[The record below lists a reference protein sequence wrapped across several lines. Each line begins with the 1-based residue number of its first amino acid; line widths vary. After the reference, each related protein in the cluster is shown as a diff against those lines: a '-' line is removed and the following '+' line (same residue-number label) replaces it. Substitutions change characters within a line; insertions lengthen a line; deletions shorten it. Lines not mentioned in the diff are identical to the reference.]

1 MSNEQT
7 STAVRSQAS
16 DEGVTLLIQ
25 QRVRTDAIPRYE
37 QWLRTIAARAA
48 EYPGHQGV
56 HIIRPP
62 AGHNEY
68 SILIRFANGADAER
82 WTSSADRKQ
91 LLAEIADAFERDDQ
105 FRIEPGIEFW
115 FTPPSPAQKKPAP
128 WKQWLITTSVIWPL
142 TMLIPPLFKP
152 LFAAVPVL
160 GAWGISHGII
170 AATIVALVVF
180 IIMPRYVHAVSR
192 WLFERPTVGES
203 RFTSRTR
210 L

>member
-1 MSNEQT
+1 MSKEQT
-7 STAVRSQAS
+7 STPIGSTAS
-16 DEGVTLLIQ
+16 DQSVTLLIQ
-25 QRVRTDAIPRYE
+25 QHVRADAVTRYE
-37 QWLRTIAARAA
+37 QWLRIIAAKAA

-62 AGHNEY
+62 AGNNEY
-68 SILIRFANGADAER
+68 SILIRFASIVDAER
-82 WTSSADRKQ
+82 WTSSADRQ
-91 LLAEIADAFERDDQ
+91 RLLAEIADAFEREDQ

-160 GAWGISHGII
+160 GSWGISHGII

-180 IIMPRYVHAVSR
+180 LIMPRYVHAVSR

-203 RFTSRTR
+203 
-210 L
+210 

>member
-1 MSNEQT
+1 MSDEVI
-7 STAVRSQAS
+7 STPVRSKLS
-16 DEGVTLLIQ
+16 DESVTLLIR
-25 QRVRTDAIPRYE
+25 QRVRPDAVARYE
-37 QWLRTIAARAA
+37 QWLRIIAAKAA

-68 SILIRFANGADAER
+68 SILIRFASVADAER
-82 WTSSADRKQ
+82 WTSSTDRQ
-91 LLAEIADAFERDDQ
+91 RLLAEIADAFEREDQ
-105 FRIEPGIEFW
+105 FHIQPGIEFW

-160 GAWGISHGII
+160 ATWGISHGII

-180 IIMPRYVHAVSR
+180 LIMPRYVHIVSR
-192 WLFERPTVGES
+192 WLFESPS
-203 RFTSRTR
+203 D
-210 L
+210 